1 MHHSDA
7 EIIGLCCLFFPE
19 LYPGQELRVGRV
31 VGVFLVTGMGFS
43 QLAELVTVPS
53 LVKL

>member
-1 MHHSDA
+1 MLKLLVFA
-7 EIIGLCCLFFPE
+7 ACFFPE